1 MICFEEG
8 FFESKYAYFS
18 PKSCL
23 FNVALFEDGAC
34 CWNVIQIRV
43 NSMFATKKPVRNVF
57 GEGSIPLN
65 PVAAYLP
72 AFQEEEKDG
81 VASKTN
87 KQRRIHSAD
96 TVLKKKATGCI
107 PGGTRL
113 IKSKAKVAI

>member
-1 MICFEEG
+1 M
-8 FFESKYAYFS
+8 
-18 PKSCL
+18 L
-23 FNVALFEDGAC
+23 
-34 CWNVIQIRV
+34 
-43 NSMFATKKPVRNVF
+43 ATKSQLGMFSEKKQ
-57 GEGSIPLN
+57 PLN

-107 PGGTRL
+107 PGGTQL
-113 IKSKAKVAI
+113 IKF

>member
-1 MICFEEG
+1 M
-8 FFESKYAYFS
+8 
-18 PKSCL
+18 
-23 FNVALFEDGAC
+23 
-34 CWNVIQIRV
+34 
-43 NSMFATKKPVRNVF
+43 NSMFATKKAVRNVF